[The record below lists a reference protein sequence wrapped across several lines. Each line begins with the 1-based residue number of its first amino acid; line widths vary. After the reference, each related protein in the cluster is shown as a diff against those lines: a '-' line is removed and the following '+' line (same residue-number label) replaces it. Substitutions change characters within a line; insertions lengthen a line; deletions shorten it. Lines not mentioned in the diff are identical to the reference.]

1 MKSFNLTDR
10 FVVLSPDKVA
20 TTVLNSPTVYE
31 DLDRDFGS
39 FKGHELIALHTF
51 EEDWPSWE
59 VHPNG
64 DETVVLLS
72 GAATFV
78 IKQGDAVREVH
89 MSNPGDAVIV
99 PRGAWHTARVA
110 EKTSMLFVTPGEGTL
125 NEFNK
130 AG

>member
-1 MKSFNLTDR
+1 MKSFNIANR

-31 DLDRDFGS
+31 DLERDFGS

-59 VHPNG
+59 IHPNG

-78 IKQGDAVREVH
+78 VKHGDVSREIR
-89 MSNPGDAVIV
+89 MDNPGDTVIV
-99 PRGAWHTARVA
+99 PRGAWHTAKIA
-110 EKTSMLFVTPGEGTL
+110 EKTRMLFITPGEGTL
-125 NEFNK
+125 NDYNK

>member
-1 MKSFNLTDR
+1 MNSFNLANR
-10 FVVLSPDKVA
+10 FVVLSPDKIA

-39 FKGHELIALHTF
+39 FQGHELIALHTF

-72 GAATFV
+72 GAATFF
-78 IKQGDAVREVH
+78 IKQGDVAREVR
-89 MSNPGDAVIV
+89 MNNPGDAVIV
-99 PRGAWHTARVA
+99 PRGAWHTAKIA
-110 EKTSMLFVTPGEGTL
+110 GKTSMLFITPGEGTL
-125 NEFNK
+125 NNDN

>member
-1 MKSFNLTDR
+1 MKSFNLAER
-10 FVVLSPDKVA
+10 FVVLSPAKVA

-64 DETVVLLS
+64 DEIVVLLS

-78 IKQGDAVREVH
+78 VKHGDVSREVH

-99 PRGAWHTARVA
+99 PQGAWHTAKIVG
-110 EKTSMLFVTPGEGTL
+110 KTSMLFITPGEGTL
-125 NEFNK
+125 NDFNK

>member
-1 MKSFNLTDR
+1 MKSFNIANR

-31 DLDRDFGS
+31 DLERDFGS

-59 VHPNG
+59 MHPNG

-78 IKQGDAVREVH
+78 VKHGDVSREIR
-89 MSNPGDAVIV
+89 MDNPGDTVIV
-99 PRGAWHTARVA
+99 PRGTWHTAKIA
-110 EKTSMLFVTPGEGTL
+110 GKTSMLFITPGEGTL
-125 NEFNK
+125 NEYNK